1 MKLEELIKEV
11 NSIFSVEIQKKKRSN
26 KYVMPR
32 FIFMQTAKSL
42 KFTLEEIGDSI
53 GRHHT
58 TVMNGIRKVNGFIET
73 NDDVLREH
81 INQLPPIYK
90 AFFNFADGEI
100 KRTLKM
106 KLIKTNS
113 LKILYATRTK
123 NIKY

>member
-26 KYVMPR
+26 KYVIPR

-58 TVMNGIRKVNGFIET
+58 TVINGVRKVNGFIET

-81 INQLPPIYK
+81 INKLPLIYK
-90 AFFNFADGEI
+90 TFFNFADGEI

-123 NIKY
+123 N

>member
-1 MKLEELIKEV
+1 MKLEDLIKEV

-26 KYVMPR
+26 KYIMPR

-90 AFFNFADGEI
+90 TFFNFADGEI

-123 NIKY
+123 N